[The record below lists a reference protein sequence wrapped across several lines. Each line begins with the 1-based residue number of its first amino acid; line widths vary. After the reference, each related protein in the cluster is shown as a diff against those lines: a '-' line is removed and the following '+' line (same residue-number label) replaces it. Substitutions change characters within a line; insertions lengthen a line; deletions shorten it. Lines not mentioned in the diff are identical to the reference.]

1 MALDH
6 CDSLNFPTLIIL
18 SDLILSRTVS
28 TIQEWLFAD
37 GGEKLET
44 ACQTDSCWA
53 EVGAG

>member
-6 CDSLNFPTLIIL
+6 CDSPNFPTLIIL